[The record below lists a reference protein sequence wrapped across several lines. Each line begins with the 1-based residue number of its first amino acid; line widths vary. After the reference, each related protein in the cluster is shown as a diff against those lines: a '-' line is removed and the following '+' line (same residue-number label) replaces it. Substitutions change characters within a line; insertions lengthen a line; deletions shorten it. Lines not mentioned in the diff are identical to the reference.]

1 MALFRQH
8 ELITVSD
15 ALEIAEDA
23 TGNYFKSLIGQSKG
37 YGYDVKTLTS
47 LNQREI
53 SSVALAVLSKGMRAL
68 NNFESRTQTRDFYFI
83 CLQDHLILRALQRD
97 GNLALLPFLVYIFTH
112 ELIHIVRFCTF
123 LQRFNVTEEKRAEE
137 EGIVHALTFDILKH
151 SSLPNLDYVLDSYRD
166 HRICQ
171 LRSQ

>member
-1 MALFRQH
+1 MAFFRQH

-23 TGNYFKSLIGQSKG
+23 TENYFKSPIGQSKR

-47 LNQREI
+47 LKEREI
-53 SSVALAVLSKGMRAL
+53 SSVALAVLSKGMRTL
-68 NNFESRTQTRDFYFI
+68 SSFESRTQTRDFYFI

-123 LQRFNVTEEKRAEE
+123 LQRFDVMEQKRAEE
-137 EGIVHALTFDILKH
+137 EGIVHSLTFDILKN

-171 LRSQ
+171 LGSQ